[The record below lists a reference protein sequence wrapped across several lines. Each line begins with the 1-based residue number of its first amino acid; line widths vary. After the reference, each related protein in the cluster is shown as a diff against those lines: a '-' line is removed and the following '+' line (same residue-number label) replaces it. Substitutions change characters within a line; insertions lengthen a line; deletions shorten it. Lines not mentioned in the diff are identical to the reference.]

1 MCVSHSVTGPSETCF
16 FQSFK
21 TENIAYT
28 TPTLPTLC
36 TPHHCLAVPR
46 HDSVRIGAVPVAR
59 QECRPINARSSASRK
74 AAAAAAATLRRNT
87 RCHTY
92 IHHLISIHH
101 TPPYAIARRKAAAAA
116 AALRTNTRCQT
127 SIHHLISIHH
137 TPPYAV
143 PFQMAPPNP
152 HLLAVGTVVS
162 ANLSQSPH
170 EEVVRM
176 LAVNGHNAI
185 QRNTRP
191 GFIYM
196 ICKDCDARCSVSTY
210 KKDAWCVL
218 NRHDAVGRQCQGLTT
233 KKSQKGDARKTPGR
247 QREKSADAAPIKK
260 YQKQDGK

>member
-74 AAAAAAATLRRNT
+74 AAAAAAA
-87 RCHTY
+87 
-92 IHHLISIHH
+92 
-101 TPPYAIARRKAAAAA
+101 A
-116 AALRTNTRCQT
+116 AALRTNTRCHT

-170 EEVVRM
+170 EEVVTM
-176 LAVNGHNAI
+176 LAVNGHDAI

-196 ICKDCDARCSVSTY
+196 ICKFCPARCSVSTY
-210 KKDAWCVL
+210 RKDAWCVL

-247 QREKSADAAPIKK
+247 QKSKSK
-260 YQKQDGK
+260 KQDAGKVPEATRTGMLLLGGVWWCTVPRLNKIIK